1 MRRWPRR
8 IRAALLMG
16 VAWAA
21 VWAPLA
27 VLIGLIVDPDGSM
40 DEMWV
45 AVGAYPGFLGGVVF
59 SVVLGIA
66 ARRHGFEA
74 LSLSRV
80 AAWGAVAGLLVG
92 ALPFAVGEPT
102 SELPLGLLAA
112 VVIGATTLL
121 SAASAAGSLLIARS
135 GERPVLI
142 DADGDLPLAR
152 PVGGATRARPH
163 AGRVP

>member
-8 IRAALLMG
+8 IRGALLMG
-16 VAWAA
+16 LTWAA

-27 VLIGLIVDPDGSM
+27 VLIGVLIDPDGSM

-45 AVGAYPGFLGGVVF
+45 AVGAYPGFLGGVLF
-59 SVVLGIA
+59 SAVLGIA

-102 SELPLGLLAA
+102 SELPVWLLAA

-121 SAASAAGSLLIARS
+121 SAASAAGSLVIARR
-135 GERPVLI
+135 GKRPVLL

-152 PVGGATRARPH
+152 PIGGGTRARPH
-163 AGRVP
+163 AGRAP